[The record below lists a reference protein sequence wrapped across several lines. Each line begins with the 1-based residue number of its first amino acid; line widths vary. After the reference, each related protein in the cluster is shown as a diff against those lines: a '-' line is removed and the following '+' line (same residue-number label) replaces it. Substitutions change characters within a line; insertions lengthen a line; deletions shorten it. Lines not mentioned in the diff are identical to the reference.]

1 MASKAQGK
9 GIGSKLLAK
18 AKQEREQLSLAV
30 YAKNERALKFYR
42 RADFAVVNEQLDEA
56 TSQVEYQMEWKAR

>member
-1 MASKAQGK
+1 M
-9 GIGSKLLAK
+9 LAK